1 VLYKTI
7 CGVVLAGGKSRRMG
21 MDKAFIPLG
30 GRTLIKRVTD
40 VLAGIFSEVVIV
52 ACADLKQQP
61 PSLSPRCED
70 LEDPYA
76 DLPHRILKDQISGLG
91 PMGGIETALK
101 SLSGKGLFVVAAD
114 MPFLNP
120 EVIQSMLAYS
130 EEYDLVIPVLSGR
143 LHPLHAFYA
152 PQCLPAVEKAIR
164 HKQLAVHLL
173 SEEVNSYLFP
183 EAAFRNLDPELH
195 SIVNINTPEGLVEA
209 QERLSTRTHG
219 S

>member
-1 VLYKTI
+1 MLYKTI

-52 ACADLKQQP
+52 VCADLNPQ
-61 PSLSPRCED
+61 
-70 LEDPYA
+70 YA

-120 EVIQSMLAYS
+120 EVIQAILTYS
-130 EEYDLVIPVLSGR
+130 EDYDLVIPVLSGR

-152 PQCLPAVEKAIR
+152 PQCLPVVEKAIR

-209 QERLSTRTHG
+209 QERLNRLRG
-219 S
+219 RLLK

>member
-1 VLYKTI
+1 
-7 CGVVLAGGKSRRMG
+7 

-52 ACADLKQQP
+52 ACADLKQQS
-61 PSLSPRCED
+61 PSRSPRKQEN
-70 LEDPYA
+70 LKDPYA
-76 DLPHRILKDQISGLG
+76 DFPHRILKDQISGLG

-120 EVIQSMLAYS
+120 EVIQAILAYS

-152 PQCLPAVEKAIR
+152 PQCLPVVEKAIR

-209 QERLSTRTHG
+209 QERLITRGDG